1 MICVNVCNYVAVN
14 TVRMCVYL
22 MCLFCYALC
31 MHVRICFIACV
42 CFYVYMC
49 AYIMCMLVYV
59 NAFVCLFI
67 KNSLEVCTYTVHYIH
82 CTMH

>member
-1 MICVNVCNYVAVN
+1 MYILCVCFVM
-14 TVRMCVYL
+14 RMY
-22 MCLFCYALC
+22 LC
-31 MHVRICFIACV
+31 MHLRICFIACV

-59 NAFVCLFI
+59 NAFVCNVCLFI
-67 KNSLEVCTYTVHYIH
+67 KNSLEICTCTVHYIH